1 MFQPHKKHTPEALN
15 RLQMVARCL
24 KCDADISSYAHLE
37 PGFDTTWFCKNCGQG
52 HDITIQEE
60 GIEITIVEGF
70 INQRTFDLIELK
82 KNPNQRVFL
91 VHRGIRSLPDMKE
104 DSENNEQKKNF
115 INEHTCPINVV
126 RRTEMILVMEED
138 VMEGH
143 VAFSADPHGLFEFAI
158 ELGVIPM
165 DHDQNHSEELIQHLL
180 GEKLGWKDEL

>member
-1 MFQPHKKHTPEALN
+1 MIQPHKKHTPEELN
-15 RLQMVARCL
+15 RIQKVARCL

-60 GIEITIVEGF
+60 GIEITIAEGC

-126 RRTEMILVMEED
+126 RRTEIIITMEED
-138 VMEGH
+138 AVTGH
-143 VAFSADPHGLFEFAI
+143 IAFSTDPHGVFHFVK

-165 DHDQNHSEELIQHLL
+165 DHDQNQSDELITHLL
-180 GEKLGWKDEL
+180 GEKMGWKDEL